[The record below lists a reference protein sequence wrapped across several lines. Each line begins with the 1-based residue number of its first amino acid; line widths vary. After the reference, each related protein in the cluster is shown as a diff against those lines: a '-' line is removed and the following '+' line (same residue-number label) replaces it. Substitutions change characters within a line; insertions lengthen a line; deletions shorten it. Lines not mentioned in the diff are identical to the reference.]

1 MKIYISAEN
10 LFSINNLVI
19 KDVILENANFNLN
32 SKNYLFFF
40 ELLNN
45 VYFDNELK
53 IKNSNI
59 FFNNNNNEVLFINKI
74 LELNYF
80 YDSKQSKNI
89 ISSKNE
95 IFNIPYEFK
104 LFDDKKQKKFVS
116 DFKFDFLKFR
126 IENELNYSSKKKKGN
141 SNLFLNNFKSY
152 ISYELS
158 ERLLKFEYFDN

>member
-1 MKIYISAEN
+1 MSVSYLLIPTFYKQSEIVRQLNNELLEKLNLQFKFSNNVSYNFFPRPHFKIKEALIQNDNQEISNIKKLKIYISAEN

-80 YDSKQSKNI
+80 YDSKQSKI
-89 ISSKNE
+89 
-95 IFNIPYEFK
+95 
-104 LFDDKKQKKFVS
+104 
-116 DFKFDFLKFR
+116 
-126 IENELNYSSKKKKGN
+126 
-141 SNLFLNNFKSY
+141 
-152 ISYELS
+152 
-158 ERLLKFEYFDN
+158 